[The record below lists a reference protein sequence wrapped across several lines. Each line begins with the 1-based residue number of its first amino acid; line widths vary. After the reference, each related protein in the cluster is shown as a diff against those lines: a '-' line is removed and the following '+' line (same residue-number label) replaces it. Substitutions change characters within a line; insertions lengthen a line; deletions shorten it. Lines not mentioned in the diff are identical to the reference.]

1 MKNKYNYKF
10 PLVEK
15 LARESEENLA
25 HIDRQKLSVSED
37 FVEWKGGSLKMK
49 IKESGFI
56 QKLCY
61 LLRIDYII
69 HAFSASYKNDVQK
82 ALKTYLSEEELNDN
96 KLVTRIKKDM
106 RSCDKLIMAKPYEYF
121 FLNLRNKT
129 KQERVNFITD
139 KYMLQRMSICGN
151 RRTHD
156 IELNE
161 KYNFYLLAKPFFKRV
176 VLLLNRKTSFEAFEK
191 EALMQKKMIFKPSF
205 LGCGGGIFIADVST
219 SQKARKVF
227 DKVVSYGGNW
237 VAEELIVQAEEM
249 ANWNVSSVNT
259 VRLLS
264 FCTDDGIKF
273 TTSFIRTGRD
283 GAVVDNGGAGG
294 IFAAIDEDSGKIIT
308 DGFDEFAHLYVCHP
322 NSNIKYKGWQVPYW
336 EELKET
342 AIAVHSTVFPDMKYI
357 GWDFALTEKGWVLIE
372 GNWGQFLQQAP
383 LGFGL
388 RNVFDNYV
396 K

>member
-1 MKNKYNYKF
+1 MENKYNYKF
-10 PLVEK
+10 PQVEK

-37 FVEWKGGSLKMK
+37 FVEWKGGSLKMN
-49 IKESGFI
+49 IKESSFI

-82 ALKTYLSEEELNDN
+82 ALKTYLSEEELNDK

-121 FLNLRNKT
+121 FLDLRNKT

-176 VLLLNRKTSFEAFEK
+176 VLLLNRETSFEAFEK
-191 EALMQKKMIFKPSF
+191 EALIQKKMIFKPSF
-205 LGCGGGIFIADVST
+205 LGCGGG
-219 SQKARKVF
+219 
-227 DKVVSYGGNW
+227 Y
-237 VAEELIVQAEEM
+237 
-249 ANWNVSSVNT
+249 
-259 VRLLS
+259 
-264 FCTDDGIKF
+264 FC
-273 TTSFIRTGRD
+273 S
-283 GAVVDNGGAGG
+283 
-294 IFAAIDEDSGKIIT
+294 
-308 DGFDEFAHLYVCHP
+308 
-322 NSNIKYKGWQVPYW
+322 
-336 EELKET
+336 
-342 AIAVHSTVFPDMKYI
+342 
-357 GWDFALTEKGWVLIE
+357 
-372 GNWGQFLQQAP
+372 
-383 LGFGL
+383 
-388 RNVFDNYV
+388 
-396 K
+396 

>member
-1 MKNKYNYKF
+1 M
-10 PLVEK
+10 
-15 LARESEENLA
+15 
-25 HIDRQKLSVSED
+25 
-37 FVEWKGGSLKMK
+37 W
-49 IKESGFI
+49 
-56 QKLCY
+56 
-61 LLRIDYII
+61 
-69 HAFSASYKNDVQK
+69 
-82 ALKTYLSEEELNDN
+82 
-96 KLVTRIKKDM
+96 
-106 RSCDKLIMAKPYEYF
+106 
-121 FLNLRNKT
+121 
-129 KQERVNFITD
+129 
-139 KYMLQRMSICGN
+139 
-151 RRTHD
+151 
-156 IELNE
+156 
-161 KYNFYLLAKPFFKRV
+161 
-176 VLLLNRKTSFEAFEK
+176 
-191 EALMQKKMIFKPSF
+191 
-205 LGCGGGIFIADVST
+205 GGIFVADVSN
-219 SQKARKVF
+219 SEKARKVF
-227 DKVVSYGGNW
+227 DKVVSCGGNW

-249 ANWNVSSVNT
+249 ANWNMSSVNT